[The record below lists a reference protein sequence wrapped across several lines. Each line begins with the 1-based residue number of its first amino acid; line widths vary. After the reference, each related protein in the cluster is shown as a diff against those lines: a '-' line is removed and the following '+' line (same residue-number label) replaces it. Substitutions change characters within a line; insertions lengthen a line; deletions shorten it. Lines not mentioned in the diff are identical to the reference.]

1 MAGDSLAQ
9 EAAALGGAPS
19 APQRGSMVT
28 GDPAFANELYGLERP
43 QSAPDACLALRAT
56 LHQGFGLGAVRPDE
70 AWAPFQITTA
80 S

>member
-1 MAGDSLAQ
+1 
-9 EAAALGGAPS
+9 
-19 APQRGSMVT
+19 MVT